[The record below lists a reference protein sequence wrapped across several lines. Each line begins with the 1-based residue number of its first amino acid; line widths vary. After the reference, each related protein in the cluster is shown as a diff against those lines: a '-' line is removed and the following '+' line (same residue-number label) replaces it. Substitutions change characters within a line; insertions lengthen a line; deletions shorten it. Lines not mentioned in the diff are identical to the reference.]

1 MKSAA
6 GVDVGATKTRC
17 TVFDERG
24 NVLGRVEIRGAN
36 YLQGGSDS
44 TAAAVREAVSRAHS
58 GQRSKNLEVLAV
70 GAAGCGREGEQQR
83 LKEELQ
89 KLGLASIYQVTD
101 DGRSALHA
109 AWPGGAG
116 AVAAAGTG
124 TIVYGKSSSGE
135 YFRVGGL
142 GPVLGDEG
150 GGCRLAIKACSLAL
164 KKSDRSGSEALLQ
177 FMLEELNLSDKE
189 ELFDMIY
196 GGRLPRE
203 KLADTAPAIIASA
216 SESSGEI
223 LLHLLEEE
231 LGEFARDISAAL
243 IWLPAQKR
251 RLALTGGLT
260 GSDFYRDKLKEA
272 IYNRAEKD
280 NINIKTLK
288 FKKLD
293 HTAGAAIYG
302 IEKAKEAGDIAGEF
316 VNFTPDTGRD
326 EL

>member
-24 NVLGRVEIRGAN
+24 NVLGRVETGGAN

-83 LKEELQ
+83 LKKELQ
-89 KLGLASIYQVTD
+89 KLGLAQNYQVTD
-101 DGRSALHA
+101 DGRAALHA
-109 AWPGGAG
+109 AWPEGAG

-124 TIVYGKSSSGE
+124 SIVYAGSSSGE
-135 YFRVGGL
+135 YFRGGGL
-142 GPVLGDEG
+142 GPILGDEG
-150 GGCRLAIKACSLAL
+150 GGCRLVIKACSLAL
-164 KKSDRSGSEALLQ
+164 KQHDRSGSEALLQ
-177 FMLEELNLSDKE
+177 LMLEKLNLRDKE
-189 ELFDMIY
+189 ELFDLIY

-203 KLADTAPAIIASA
+203 KLADAAPSLIVIAA
-216 SESSGEI
+216 EDSGEI
-223 LLHLLEEE
+223 LLQLLEDELEE
-231 LGEFARDISAAL
+231 FSRDIAAAL
-243 IWLPAQKR
+243 RWLTAQKR

-302 IEKAKEAGDIAGEF
+302 IEKAKEAGDIVGSF
-316 VNFTPDTGRD
+316 VNFSPVTGRN